1 MDSVC
6 VVCVCA
12 TILYIPAIAPPL
24 RSFSD
29 SFSSF
34 VLCFFSLFWVLGS
47 LWIRFFPYTSNYS
60 CVSYSIY
67 RSFTTAYPIP
77 KSVLGAP
84 HILFIHVY
92 SFVPFLFAWF
102 LVSYLPHDT
111 AHTNY
116 PSDY

>member
-24 RSFSD
+24 RSFSF

-34 VLCFFSLFWVLGS
+34 VLVFLLSFLG
-47 LWIRFFPYTSNYS
+47 PGNYL
-60 CVSYSIY
+60 CVSYS
-67 RSFTTAYPIP
+67 
-77 KSVLGAP
+77 SVLGAP

-92 SFVPFLFAWF
+92 SFVPFFF
-102 LVSYLPHDT
+102 CSVRVSYLPHDT